1 MKRTEDVPTYAAE
14 QGVSEGEALKR
25 GMEAK
30 SKVSSRRAA
39 SDKDIAQRKAEGEDC
54 GCNRSKFVEKGTEVY
69 AKA

>member
-1 MKRTEDVPTYAAE
+1 MKRTEDALKYAAE
-14 QGVSEGEALKR
+14 LGVSGGEALQR

-39 SDKDIAQRKAEGEDC
+39 SDKDIAQRKAEGQDF
-54 GCNRSKFVEKGTEVY
+54 GCSRSQFVEKGTEVY